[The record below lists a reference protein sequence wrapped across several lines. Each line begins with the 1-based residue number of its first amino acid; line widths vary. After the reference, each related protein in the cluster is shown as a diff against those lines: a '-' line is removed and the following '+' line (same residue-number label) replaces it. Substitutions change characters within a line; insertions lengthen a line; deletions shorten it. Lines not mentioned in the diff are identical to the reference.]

1 MKAKPV
7 KKLDPRSTLAEN
19 AARTV
24 RVRLKE
30 LRSFA
35 PAALNPENT
44 RDQHDMRIAAK
55 RLRYVLEATDLC
67 FPEPA
72 RVARRCARELQGIL
86 GELHDCDV
94 LLPRVEEQ
102 LTKTRHR
109 NSEAVRI
116 AAGTAPDLD
125 PALAQG
131 PDTAAHRGLELLA
144 TYLTARRSLL
154 FRRFA
159 DFWAEQER
167 RATWDRLD
175 QAAKQVLG
183 ESKSSRPVLDPSPT
197 VHRNSHPV

>member
-1 MKAKPV
+1 MKAKRV
-7 KKLDPRSTLAEN
+7 KKLDPHATLAEN

-24 RVRLKE
+24 RVRLQE

-35 PAALNPENT
+35 PAALNPDNT

-55 RLRYVLEATDLC
+55 RLRYVLEATELC

-72 RVARRCARELQGIL
+72 RVARRSARELQEIL

-94 LLPRVEEQ
+94 LLPRVEEE
-102 LTKTRHR
+102 LANSRRR
-109 NSEAVRI
+109 NSEALRI
-116 AAGTAPDLD
+116 AAGEAPDLD
-125 PALAQG
+125 PGLAQG

-144 TYLTARRSLL
+144 TYLMARRSLL
-154 FRRFA
+154 HRRFA
-159 DFWAEQER
+159 DFWAKQER
-167 RATWDRLD
+167 RSTWDRLD

-183 ESKSSRPVLDPSPT
+183 ESKPARPILDPSPT